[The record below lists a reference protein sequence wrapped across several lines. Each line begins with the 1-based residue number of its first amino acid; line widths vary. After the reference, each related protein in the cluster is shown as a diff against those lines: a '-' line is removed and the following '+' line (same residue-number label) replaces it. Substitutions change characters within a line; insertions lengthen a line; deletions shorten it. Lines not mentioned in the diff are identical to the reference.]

1 MIDITK
7 QLSDG
12 EMFRVIMED
21 MRHIRELLVENDKAH
36 QDIREAM
43 TKIRVQNAGDR
54 VKLGGVIG
62 SISLAISGIM
72 AWIVTHLSK

>member
-12 EMFRVIMED
+12 EMFKIMMED
-21 MRHIRELLVENDKAH
+21 MRHIRKLLVENDKAH
-36 QDIREAM
+36 LDILEAM

-62 SISLAISGIM
+62 GISLVISGIM